1 MASVTLNPSA
11 ATSIADVATRNID
24 VDSLENELRGAI
36 TGEVRFDA
44 GTRSVYA
51 VDASNY
57 RQVPI
62 GVVIPRTEDDVIRAL
77 EICRH
82 HNAPILGRGAGTSI
96 AGQCCNVAVVFD
108 YSKYMNQVLEV
119 NPEAGY
125 AWIQPGCI
133 LDDLRRAAE
142 VHHLTFGPDPATHD
156 RCTLGGMIGNNS
168 CGVHSIMAGRTQD
181 NIEELD
187 IVTYD
192 GERMTVGRTSP
203 AELEQ
208 IIAEGG
214 RRGEIYAALRELRN
228 RYAAEVRTQ
237 FPVLPRLTSG
247 YNLGELLPENEFNI
261 ARALV
266 GTEGTCVTILRAKV
280 RLVHSPPVRML
291 IVLGYPDVYHAA
303 DHVMEI
309 MRHNPVGLEG
319 MDDYLLN
326 FLKKKHSKKILD
338 KPQQVDVQHKRT
350 AEHILPPGNGWLLVE
365 FGGEDM
371 AEART
376 KCEALVAAL
385 AHRPDA
391 PSMKI
396 MEDPTEEKTVWEVRK
411 SGLGA
416 TAFLPGGKNTWPGWE
431 DAAVPPQHLGK
442 YLRDF
447 NELRQKFGYE
457 CAMYGHFGDGCIHM
471 RIDFDMV
478 TQPGIDKFLKFID
491 EAADLVVRY
500 GGSISGEH
508 GDGHARAHLWS
519 KMFGPDVMHAF
530 RLFKGIWDP
539 TNRMNPGKLVDPYP
553 PDEYLRLG
561 AGYKSWNGDTQ
572 FQYAESDNSFGRAL
586 LRCVGVGKC
595 RRVDSGGT
603 MCPSFMVTREEKH
616 STRGR
621 AHLLQDMLKGDVI
634 SDGWKSAQVKES
646 LDLCLAC
653 KGCKSDCPVSVDM
666 ATYKAEFLYNFYK
679 GRFRPAAS
687 YAMGWIYWWSR
698 MARWMPGVVNFFTQ
712 GKSTGGLM
720 KRLGGIAPQRPMP
733 KFAEQTF
740 KDWLAEQ
747 DARTRTGTDE
757 HVQALAG
764 AGLADLNGA
773 GNSSGAELRQRV
785 ILWADTF
792 NNNFTPATLR
802 AGYEVL
808 LDAGFDVTVPQQSLC
823 CGRPLYDHGFLG
835 MARKLLLEIMTALR
849 GDIDAGTPI
858 VGLEPSCVAV
868 FRDELANMFAND
880 PIALKLSSQV
890 FTLSEF
896 LARYAPD
903 YHPGYLDGK
912 ALLHMHC
919 HQKSAL
925 TTAPDEHILRQTG
938 LHISIPD
945 TGCCG
950 MAGAFGFDKHNY
962 DVSVAVGERVLL
974 PAARE
979 ASEET
984 LIITDGFSCREQV
997 EQLTDRKVLHMAQ
1010 VLNRAVRA
1018 RKEEGSAG
1026 VPPLNSHQSD
1036 MDIQGSVGLPAREN
1050 PSETSPLDSE
1060 YS

>member
-1 MASVTLNPSA
+1 MASVTLKPSA
-11 ATSIADVATRNID
+11 ATNLADEATRQL
-24 VDSLENELRGAI
+24 DSDRLEKELRAAI
-36 TGEVRFDA
+36 EGEVRFDA

-57 RQVPI
+57 RQLPI
-62 GVVIPRTEDDVIRAL
+62 GVVIPKTEEDVIRAL
-77 EICRH
+77 EICRR

-119 NPEAGY
+119 NPEEGY
-125 AWIQPGCI
+125 AWVQPGCI
-133 LDDLRRAAE
+133 LDHLRAAAE
-142 VHHLTFGPDPATHD
+142 VYNLTFAPDPATHD

-181 NIEELD
+181 NIDELD
-187 IVTYD
+187 IITYD
-192 GERMTVGRTSP
+192 GTRMTVGPTTP
-203 AELEQ
+203 AELEAK
-208 IIAEGG
+208 IAAGG
-214 RRGEIYAALRELRN
+214 REGEIYAELKELRN
-228 RYAAEVRTQ
+228 RYAQQVRDG
-237 FPVLPRLTSG
+237 FPDLPRRVSG
-247 YNLGELLPENEFNI
+247 FNLEELLPENGFHL
-261 ARALV
+261 AKALV

-280 RLVHSPPVRML
+280 RLVHSPPARML

-303 DHVMEI
+303 DHVMQI
-309 MRHNPVGLEG
+309 MAHKPVGLEG

-326 FLKKKHSKKILD
+326 FLKKKHAQKTGG

-365 FGGEDM
+365 FGGDDM
-371 AEART
+371 AEARA
-376 KCEALVAAL
+376 KCEGLVAAL
-385 AHRPDA
+385 SHRPDA

-431 DAAVPPQHLGK
+431 DAAVPPKNLGK
-442 YLRDF
+442 YLREF
-447 NELRQKFGYE
+447 NTLRQKFGYE

-471 RIDFDMV
+471 RINFDLV
-478 TQPGIDKFLKFID
+478 TQEGIDTFLRFLD

-508 GDGHARAHLWS
+508 GDGHARAHLLS
-519 KMFGPDVMHAF
+519 KMYGPDLMHAF

-539 TNRMNPGKLVDPYP
+539 DNRMNPGKLVDPYP
-553 PDEYLRLG
+553 PDSHLRLG
-561 AGYKSWNGDTQ
+561 AGYKSWSGDTE

-621 AHLLQDMLKGDVI
+621 AHLLQGMLKGDVI
-634 SDGWKSAQVKES
+634 TDGWKSSQVKES

-653 KGCKSDCPVSVDM
+653 KGCKSDCPVNVDM
-666 ATYKAEFLYNFYK
+666 ATYKAEFLFHHYK
-679 GRFRPAAS
+679 GRLRSPGS

-698 MARWMPGVVNFFTQ
+698 LSSGMPRLVNFFTQ
-712 GKSTGGLM
+712 NAVTGSIM

-733 KFAEQTF
+733 KYAEQTF
-740 KDWLAEQ
+740 KGWLQEQSPAESN
-747 DARTRTGTDE
+747 GTAPANGNGSSDST
-757 HVQALAG
+757 ALP
-764 AGLADLNGA
+764 
-773 GNSSGAELRQRV
+773 RV

-792 NNNFTPATLR
+792 NNYFTPATLR

-808 LDAGFDVTVPQQSLC
+808 LDAGFDVVVPTQSLC

-835 MARKLLLEIMTALR
+835 MARKLLEEIMTSLR
-849 GDIDAGTPI
+849 LEIEAGTPI

-868 FRDELANMFAND
+868 FRDELANMFADD
-880 PIALKLSSQV
+880 PLALKLSSQV
-890 FTLSEF
+890 FTLAEF

-903 YHPGYLDGK
+903 WHPGYLDGN
-912 ALLHMHC
+912 ALLHVHC
-919 HQKSAL
+919 HQKSVL
-925 TTAPDEHILRQTG
+925 TAAPDEHILRQTG
-938 LHISIPD
+938 LHINIPD
-945 TGCCG
+945 SGCCG
-950 MAGAFGFDKHNY
+950 MAGAFGFDHKNY

-979 ASEET
+979 AADET

-997 EQLTDRKVLHMAQ
+997 EQLSGRKVLHLAQ

-1018 RKEEGSAG
+1018 RK
-1026 VPPLNSHQSD
+1026 SD
-1036 MDIQGSVGLPAREN
+1036 EV
-1050 PSETSPLDSE
+1050 
-1060 YS
+1060 

>member
-1 MASVTLNPSA
+1 MPSVTLQSP
-11 ATSIADVATRNID
+11 ATTDSVASETRLID
-24 VDSLENELRGAI
+24 EGLLEKELSEAVE
-36 TGEVRFDA
+36 GEVRFDA
-44 GTRSVYA
+44 ATKSVYA

-57 RQVPI
+57 RQIPI
-62 GVVIPRTEDDVIRAL
+62 GVVIPKHEDDVLRAM
-77 EICRH
+77 EVCRR

-108 YSKYMNQVLEV
+108 YSKYMNKVLEV
-119 NPEAGY
+119 NPQDGY
-125 AWIQPGCI
+125 AWVQPGCI
-133 LDDLRRAAE
+133 LDDLRAAAE
-142 VHHLTFGPDPATHD
+142 EHNLTFGPDPATHD

-168 CGVHSIMAGRTQD
+168 CGVHSVMAGRTQD
-181 NIEELD
+181 NIEALD
-187 IVTYD
+187 ILLYD
-192 GERMTVGRTSP
+192 GTRMTVGETTP
-203 AELEQ
+203 AELEEK
-208 IIAEGG
+208 IAAGG
-214 RRGEIYAALRELRN
+214 REGEIYAALKELRYRFSN
-228 RYAAEVRTQ
+228 NVRQQ
-237 FPVLPRLTSG
+237 FPVLPRLVSG
-247 YNLGELLPENEFNI
+247 YSLDELLPENNFQV

-280 RLVHSPPVRML
+280 RLVHSPPIRML

-309 MRHNPVGLEG
+309 LRHKPVGLEG

-326 FLKKKHSKKILD
+326 FLKRKHAQKVAG
-338 KPQQVDVQHKRT
+338 KPKPVDVLRQRS

-365 FGGEDM
+365 FGGETIE
-371 AEART
+371 EARS
-376 KCEALVAAL
+376 KCEALIADL
-385 AHRPDA
+385 AHRHNA

-396 MEDPTEEKTVWEVRK
+396 MEDPSEERTVWDVRK

-431 DAAVPPQHLGK
+431 DAAVPPQNLGQ
-442 YLRDF
+442 YLREF
-447 NELRQKFGYE
+447 NQLRQKFGYE
-457 CAMYGHFGDGCIHM
+457 CAMYGHFGEGCIHM

-478 TQPGIDKFLKFID
+478 TREGVEKFLQFID

-519 KMFGPDVMHAF
+519 KMFGPDLLHAF

-539 TNRMNPGKLVDPYP
+539 GNRMNPGKLIDAYA
-553 PDEYLRLG
+553 PDDFLRLG
-561 AGYKSWNGDTQ
+561 PGYKSWSGDTQ
-572 FQYAESDNSFGRAL
+572 FQYPESDNSFGRAL

-595 RRVDSGGT
+595 RRVDAGGT

-634 SDGWKSAQVKES
+634 ADGWKSKAVKES

-653 KGCKSDCPVSVDM
+653 KGCKSDCPVNVDM

-679 GRFRPAAS
+679 GRFRPAGS
-687 YAMGWIYWWSR
+687 YAMGWIYWWARLSTLMPR
-698 MARWMPGVVNFFTQ
+698 MVNYFTNH
-712 GKSTGGLM
+712 SVTGPLM

-733 KFAEQTF
+733 RFAEQTF
-740 KDWLAEQ
+740 KSWVAEQ
-747 DARTRTGTDE
+747 PEKPAPVSQSTNGSSQHLTTAAEKAATGTGIYSPD
-757 HVQALAG
+757 
-764 AGLADLNGA
+764 
-773 GNSSGAELRQRV
+773 SGKPCPPEQTETTRV

-792 NNNFTPATLR
+792 NNHFTPATLR
-802 AGYEVL
+802 AAYEVL
-808 LDAGFDVTVPQQSLC
+808 EDAGFTVSVPQQSLC

-835 MARKLLLEIMTALR
+835 MARKLLQEIMTVMR
-849 GDIDAGTPI
+849 PEIDAGTPI

-868 FRDELANMFAND
+868 FRDELVNMFADD
-880 PIALKLSSQV
+880 PIAQRLSSQV

-903 YHPGYLDGK
+903 WQPGYLDGK
-912 ALLHMHC
+912 ALLHLHC

-938 LHISIPD
+938 LHINIPD
-945 TGCCG
+945 SGCCG
-950 MAGAFGFDKHNY
+950 MAGAFGFAKENY

-979 ASEET
+979 ASEDT
-984 LIITDGFSCREQV
+984 LIVTDGFSCREQV
-997 EQLTDRKVLHMAQ
+997 EQLSGRKALHLAQ
-1010 VLNRAVRA
+1010 VLNRAVKA
-1018 RKEEGSAG
+1018 R
-1026 VPPLNSHQSD
+1026 NSGQ
-1036 MDIQGSVGLPAREN
+1036 Q
-1050 PSETSPLDSE
+1050 
-1060 YS
+1060 

>member
-1 MASVTLNPSA
+1 
-11 ATSIADVATRNID
+11 
-24 VDSLENELRGAI
+24 VDSLERELSAAI
-36 TGEVRFDA
+36 TGEVRFDD

-57 RQVPI
+57 RQIPI
-62 GVVIPRTEDDVIRAL
+62 GVVIPRTEDDVVRAL
-77 EICRH
+77 EICRR
-82 HNAPILGRGAGTSI
+82 HNAPVLGRGAGTSI

-119 NPEAGY
+119 NAAEGY
-125 AWIQPGCI
+125 AWVQPGCI
-133 LDDLRRAAE
+133 LDDLRAAAE
-142 VHHLTFGPDPATHD
+142 EHHLTFGPDPATHD

-168 CGVHSIMAGRTQD
+168 CGVHSVMAGRTQD
-181 NIEELD
+181 NIEALD
-187 IVTYD
+187 ILTYD
-192 GERMTVGRTSP
+192 GQRMTVSATSP
-203 AELEQ
+203 AELEAK
-208 IIAEGG
+208 ISAGG
-214 RRGEIYAALRELRN
+214 REGEIYAALRELRN
-228 RYAAEVRTQ
+228 RYAGEVRTK
-237 FPVLPRLTSG
+237 FPVLPRRVSG
-247 YNLGELLPENEFNI
+247 YNLEELLPENGFNL

-280 RLVHSPPVRML
+280 RLVHSPPARML
-291 IVLGYPDVYHAA
+291 MVLGYPDVYHAA

-309 MRHNPVGLEG
+309 LRHKPVGLEG

-326 FLKKKHSKKILD
+326 FLKKKHSQKIAG
-338 KPQQVDVQHKRT
+338 KPQQVDVQHKRS
-350 AEHILPPGNGWLLVE
+350 ADRILPPGRGWLLVE

-371 AEART
+371 AEARA

-431 DAAVPPQHLGK
+431 DAAVPPQNLGK

-478 TQPGIDKFLKFID
+478 TREGIDKFLHFLD

-508 GDGHARAHLWS
+508 GDGHARAHLLG
-519 KMFGPDVMHAF
+519 KMFGPDLLHAF

-539 TNRMNPGKLVDPYP
+539 DNRMNPGKLVDPYR
-553 PDEYLRLG
+553 PDEFLRLG
-561 AGYKSWNGDTQ
+561 AGYKSWSGDTQ
-572 FQYAESDNSFGRAL
+572 FQYPESENSFGRAL

-595 RRVDSGGT
+595 RRVDAGGT

-634 SDGWKSAQVKES
+634 SDGWKNAQVKES

-653 KGCKSDCPVSVDM
+653 KGCKSDCPVNVDM
-666 ATYKAEFLYNFYK
+666 ATYKAEFLFNFYK

-687 YAMGWIYWWSR
+687 YAMGWIYWW
-698 MARWMPGVVNFFTQ
+698 ARLSSTMPRVVNFFTQ
-712 GKSTGGLM
+712 NAVTGALM
-720 KRLGGIAPQRPMP
+720 KRLGGIAHQRPMP

-740 KDWLAEQ
+740 KDWLAENDGYGLSQ
-747 DARTRTGTDE
+747 PGSDFHRPAQTDT
-757 HVQALAG
+757 A
-764 AGLADLNGA
+764 
-773 GNSSGAELRQRV
+773 STSFTSGHTANRPSMQRV

-808 LDAGFDVTVPQQSLC
+808 QDAGFDVTVPTRSLC

-835 MARKLLLEIMTALR
+835 MARKLLQEIMTVLR
-849 GDIDAGTPI
+849 ADIEAGTPI

-868 FRDELANMFAND
+868 FRDELANLFADD
-880 PIALKLSSQV
+880 PIALKLSAQV

-903 YHPGYLDGK
+903 YHPGYLNGD
-912 ALLHMHC
+912 AIFHLHC
-919 HQKSAL
+919 HQKSVL

-938 LHISIPD
+938 LHLSSPD

-974 PAARE
+974 PAARNS
-979 ASEET
+979 SEET
-984 LIITDGFSCREQV
+984 MIITDGFSCREQV
-997 EQLTDRKVLHMAQ
+997 EQLTGRKVLHVAQ
-1010 VLNRAVRA
+1010 VLNRAIRA
-1018 RKEEGSAG
+1018 RKSGE
-1026 VPPLNSHQSD
+1026 Q
-1036 MDIQGSVGLPAREN
+1036 
-1050 PSETSPLDSE
+1050 
-1060 YS
+1060 